1 MTTPRIQAVF
11 FDMDDT
17 LFDHHYS
24 SECGLAALH
33 QEHTCFQQT
42 TLAQLVQDHR
52 LHLEELHSE
61 VLAGRR
67 TLESA
72 REERFRRLFAVYEE
86 TLAET
91 QAVAVAASYRG
102 VYQANRRLIPGAHA
116 LLERL
121 HGQVRIGV
129 ITNNMVAEQEEKI
142 AHLGIGDYIDALI
155 VSEAIGVPKPAPEI
169 FAAALAR
176 LGCDAPAAVM
186 VGDSWEN
193 DIVGAARVGMR
204 SIWLNRFGAVCV
216 DPTLATQI
224 TAYKPLEQIVSLIVN
239 GD

>member
-1 MTTPRIQAVF
+1 MAPCIQAVL

-33 QEHTCFQQT
+33 QEHACFQQA
-42 TLAQLVQDHR
+42 TLAQLVQAHR
-52 LHLEELHSE
+52 IHLEELHNE

-67 TLESA
+67 TLDSA
-72 REERFRRLFAVYEE
+72 RQERFRRVFAIYNE
-86 TLAET
+86 TLAEAKVE
-91 QAVAVAASYRG
+91 AVATSYRL
-102 VYQANRRLIPGAHA
+102 VYQANRRLIPGVRA

-129 ITNNMVAEQEEKI
+129 VTNNMVAEQEEKV
-142 AHLGIGDYIDALI
+142 AHLRIGGFIDALI
-155 VSEAIGVPKPAPEI
+155 ISEAVGFPKPAPAI

-176 LGCDAPAAVM
+176 LGCDAQAAVM

-193 DIVGAARVGMR
+193 DIVGAARAGIRPV
-204 SIWLNRFGAVCV
+204 WLNRFG
-216 DPTLATQI
+216 LACPEPALAAEI
-224 TAYKPLEQIVSLIVN
+224 TAYEPLEQIYSLILS
-239 GD
+239 GA